1 MCLSSVILFEDSK
14 VWGYY
19 KYTLIIKDPFN
30 WSKEDK
36 DISNITND
44 FYLKMNAVLMNFL
57 INKILKKC
65 IMVLFTKLFGCT
77 TVFNTE
83 TMLSTKWLARFKWI

>member
-1 MCLSSVILFEDSK
+1 
-14 VWGYY
+14 
-19 KYTLIIKDPFN
+19 
-30 WSKEDK
+30 
-36 DISNITND
+36 
-44 FYLKMNAVLMNFL
+44 MNAVLMNFL